1 MSTDVD
7 IARTAS
13 IAAVTEATTVAQ
25 TTINTV
31 TPVEIGPLQSRQAK
45 HQRWRYFC
53 HI

>member
-13 IAAVTEATTVAQ
+13 IAAVTEATAIGQ
-25 TTINTV
+25 TTIYTV
-31 TPVEIGPLQSRQAK
+31 TPGEIGPLQSGQAK
-45 HQRWRYFC
+45 HWRWRYFC